1 MQELLKLKKNTLLF
15 FLFSILG
22 LLSCNENAKPNT
34 KATDFDS
41 TQIDSAKIE
50 DAIDQSANNENESN
64 QFDSISSINFDL
76 FSLNFHN
83 FHFSGIENKQV
94 INEDTV
100 VIETIIGGEEF
111 EGIMLTFNSEVLYD
125 FNIEQRYETSVTL
138 MAEGPHCDLTDW
150 EHFVSEWQTV
160 SKNHLEEYFLY
171 SYNEKERQL
180 FPNVSK
186 DALIK
191 AAKKHC
197 GDEWSEQIKTI
208 STPNDY
214 PCGVSI
220 SRYFLKISGKRM
232 DNGKAIQKLIII
244 VSPMGC

>member
-1 MQELLKLKKNTLLF
+1 MKKTSITFIILF
-15 FLFSILG
+15 IILFA
-22 LLSCNENAKPNT
+22 SCNENT
-34 KATDFDS
+34 KSNPKAADLDS
-41 TQIDSAKIE
+41 TQIDSTKIE

-64 QFDSISSINFDL
+64 QFDSISSIKFNL

-83 FHFSGIENKQV
+83 FHFSGIDNKQV
-94 INEDTV
+94 IEEDTV

-111 EGIMLTFNSEVLYD
+111 EGIMLTFNSEALCD

-150 EHFVSEWQTV
+150 LHYVSEWQPV

-171 SYNEKERQL
+171 TYKDNERQL
-180 FPNVSK
+180 FPSVSK
-186 DALIK
+186 DALTK

-197 GDEWSEQIKTI
+197 GDEWSEQIKAL
-208 STPNDY
+208 STPNEY
-214 PCGVSI
+214 PSGVSI

-232 DNGKAIQKLIII
+232 DNGKSVQKLIII

>member
-1 MQELLKLKKNTLLF
+1 MQQLIKLSIF
-15 FLFSILG
+15 FSLIVVF
-22 LLSCNENAKPNT
+22 SCNDNAKPNT

-41 TQIDSAKIE
+41 VKIDHAKIE
-50 DAIDQSANNENESN
+50 GAIDPSANNENESN

-83 FHFSGIENKQV
+83 FHFSGIDNKQV
-94 INEDTV
+94 IEEDTV

-111 EGIMLTFNSEVLYD
+111 EGIMLTFNSEALYD

-150 EHFVSEWQTV
+150 LHYVSEWQPV

-171 SYNEKERQL
+171 TYKDNERQL
-180 FPNVSK
+180 FPSVSK
-186 DALIK
+186 DALTK

-197 GDEWSEQIKTI
+197 GDEWSEQIKAL

-214 PCGVSI
+214 PSGVSI

-232 DNGKAIQKLIII
+232 DNGKSVQKLIIV